1 MNLRSFRS
9 GLVLLAAVALV
20 LAATGAVFSQRGPIK
35 IGLLVPLTGPLSANG
50 KEMANGITLYLEEQN
65 HQLAGRE
72 AKLIV
77 EDTEGKPPIALNKA
91 RALAESHGVHVIVGP
106 LATAEAYALVSYIER
121 QKIPTLSPTVAGEDL
136 TQRRRSPYVVRTGWS
151 AGQPG
156 HPFGKYAHDTMK
168 YKKIAMIG
176 QDWAFGHESCA
187 AFQRTFEEA
196 GGQVVQKLWP
206 PFGTTDFAP
215 YITGLKRD
223 VDAIYFAG
231 AGNDALR
238 FARQYQDAGL
248 KGKIPLIGSGN
259 FTDEHILRSMGDE
272 ALGIVTAL
280 HYSAALQTPA
290 NRRFVKAYEA
300 KHQQVPSYYAE
311 GTYVAGSV
319 LRAAFEAGG
328 GDAED
333 AAKFLAA
340 LPPRE
345 HHRRAAGAREL
356 RRLRPPDREHLR
368 ASCRACGRQAAE
380 HGHPHLQRR
389 VAVRA
394 VSRGGLPEE
403 PGLLARLAALQGL
416 LRDAPTSARPA
427 PGARR
432 ARR

>member
-1 MNLRSFRS
+1 
-9 GLVLLAAVALV
+9 
-20 LAATGAVFSQRGPIK
+20 
-35 IGLLVPLTGPLSANG
+35 LSANG

-319 LRAAFEAGG
+319 LRAAFEASG

-340 LPPRE
+340 LRRVSITDAPR
-345 HHRRAAGAREL
+345 G
-356 RRLRPPDREHLR
+356 PVSFDDY
-368 ASCRACGRQAAE
+368 
-380 HGHPHLQRR
+380 GHPIENIYVRR
-389 VAVRA
+389 VERVDGKLQNTVIHTFNA
-394 VSRGGLPEE
+394 VSQFGSYRAEDFLKNPVYS
-403 PGLLARLAALQGL
+403 
-416 LRDAPTSARPA
+416 RDWPPCKAC
-427 PGARR
+427 
-432 ARR
+432 

>member
-1 MNLRSFRS
+1 MNLRSIKLGFTA
-9 GLVLLAAVALV
+9 LAAAALV
-20 LAATGAVFSQRGPIK
+20 LAATGSVFSQRGPIK

-65 HQLAGRE
+65 HQLSGRE

-91 RALAESHGVHVIVGP
+91 RALAESHGVHVLVGP

-156 HPFGKYAHDTMK
+156 HPFGKYAHETMK

-176 QDWAFGHESCA
+176 QDWAFGHESCG

-319 LRAAFEAGG
+319 LRAAFEAIG

-333 AAKFLAA
+333 GAKLLAA
-340 LPPRE
+340 LRRVSITDAPR
-345 HHRRAAGAREL
+345 G
-356 RRLRPPDREHLR
+356 PVSFDDY
-368 ASCRACGRQAAE
+368 
-380 HGHPHLQRR
+380 GHPIENIYVRR
-389 VAVRA
+389 VDRVEGKLQNTVIHTFTGVSQFGAYRA
-394 VSRGGLPEE
+394 EDFLKNPVYSRDWP
-403 PGLLARLAALQGL
+403 PCKAC
-416 LRDAPTSARPA
+416 
-427 PGARR
+427 
-432 ARR
+432 

>member
-1 MNLRSFRS
+1 MVGQTKVTRTTRS
-9 GLVLLAAVALV
+9 GFTALVAVVLLLTAV
-20 LAATGAVFSQRGPIK
+20 GAVFSQRGPIK

-50 KEMANGITLYLEEQN
+50 KEMANGLALYLEEQ
-65 HQLAGRE
+65 HQQLAGRE

-91 RALAESHGVHVIVGP
+91 RALAESHGVHVLVGP

-156 HPFGKYAHDTMK
+156 HPFGRWVYETLKYR
-168 YKKIAMIG
+168 KIAMIG
-176 QDWAFGHESCA
+176 QDWAFGHESCG

-223 VDAIYFAG
+223 VDAVYAAG

-238 FARQYQDAGL
+238 FVRQYADAGL
-248 KGKIPLIGSGN
+248 KGRIPLISSGN
-259 FTDEHILRSMGDE
+259 FTDEHVLRNMGDE

-280 HYSAALQTPA
+280 HYSAALATPA

-319 LRAAFEAGG
+319 LKAALDAVG
-328 GDAED
+328 GDVED
-333 AAKFLAA
+333 AVKFLAA
-340 LPPRE
+340 LRRVRITEAPR
-345 HHRRAAGAREL
+345 G
-356 RRLRPPDREHLR
+356 PVSFDDY
-368 ASCRACGRQAAE
+368 
-380 HGHPHLQRR
+380 GHPIENIYVRR
-389 VAVRA
+389 VERVEGRLQNTVIHTFTGVSQFGPYRA
-394 VSRGGLPEE
+394 EEFLKNPVYSRDWPLCK
-403 PGLLARLAALQGL
+403 AC
-416 LRDAPTSARPA
+416 
-427 PGARR
+427 
-432 ARR
+432 

>member
-1 MNLRSFRS
+1 MSLRSPRC
-9 GLVLLAAVALV
+9 GLAALATAALLLAAA
-20 LAATGAVFSQRGPIK
+20 GSVFSQRGPIK

-91 RALAESHGVHVIVGP
+91 RALAESHGVHVLVGP

-136 TQRRRSPYVVRTGWS
+136 TQRRRSSYVVRTGWS

-156 HPFGKYAHDTMK
+156 HPFGKWTHETLK
-168 YKKIAMIG
+168 YRKIAMIG
-176 QDWAFGHESCA
+176 QDWAFGHESCG

-223 VDAIYFAG
+223 VDAIYVAG

-238 FARQYQDAGL
+238 FVRQYADAGL
-248 KGKIPLIGSGN
+248 KGRIPLIGSGN

-280 HYSAALQTPA
+280 HYSAALTTPA

-319 LRAAFEAGG
+319 LRAAFETIG

-333 AAKFLAA
+333 GAKFLAA
-340 LPPRE
+340 LRRVSITDAPR
-345 HHRRAAGAREL
+345 G
-356 RRLRPPDREHLR
+356 PVSFDDY
-368 ASCRACGRQAAE
+368 
-380 HGHPHLQRR
+380 GHPIENIYVRR
-389 VAVRA
+389 VERVEGKLQNTVIHTFPGVSQFGPYRA
-394 VSRGGLPEE
+394 EDFLKNPVYSRDWP
-403 PGLLARLAALQGL
+403 PCKAC
-416 LRDAPTSARPA
+416 
-427 PGARR
+427 
-432 ARR
+432 